1 MALEEADPSPACHLL
16 KLLIRT
22 AAQVDAPVEIMALP
36 AAWASK
42 TVACGPTLTG
52 HHRVPTTAITLLA
65 AASERMRVIEASGP
79 SAASGVVKPW

>member
-22 AAQVDAPVEIMALP
+22 EVPVDAPVKIMALP

-42 TVACGPTLTG
+42 MVACGPTLTG
-52 HHRVPTTAITLLA
+52 HHRVPSTAITLLTSA
-65 AASERMRVIEASGP
+65 NERMRAIEASGP
-79 SAASGVVKPW
+79 SAAGGVVKPW